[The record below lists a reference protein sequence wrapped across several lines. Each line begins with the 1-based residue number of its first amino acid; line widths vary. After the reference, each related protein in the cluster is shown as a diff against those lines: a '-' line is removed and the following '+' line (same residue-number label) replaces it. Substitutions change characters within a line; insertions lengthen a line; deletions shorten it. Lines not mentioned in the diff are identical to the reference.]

1 MGLIKSIFGAIF
13 GLIGGIFRTVGG
25 LVGLGKKSEFFME
38 LDEADDSSQPA
49 IAPSAPAP
57 AAKAEP
63 AAVTKAPAKAAAKAP
78 AKAETKASA
87 KTQAKPTAKKETK
100 APVPALAAAPAEPV
114 PTGFASNYLT
124 SVGTSMPRRRRP
136 GPSLSPFMD
145 MAKQVKAR

>member
-13 GLIGGIFRTVGG
+13 GLIGGIFKAVGG

-38 LDEADDSSQPA
+38 LDEAVEAASSNLAA
-49 IAPSAPAP
+49 IAPGAPAP
-57 AAKAEP
+57 AAQVEP
-63 AAVTKAPAKAAAKAP
+63 AAAAKPP
-78 AKAETKASA
+78 AKAEAKPSA
-87 KTQAKPTAKKETK
+87 KAQTKPSAKKETK
-100 APVPALAAAPAEPV
+100 APAPALAAAPAEPV

>member
-38 LDEADDSSQPA
+38 LDEGDSSSQPA
-49 IAPSAPAP
+49 IASSAPAP

-63 AAVTKAPAKAAAKAP
+63 AAAAKPP

-87 KTQAKPTAKKETK
+87 KTQTKPPAKKETK
-100 APVPALAAAPAEPV
+100 APAPALAAAPAEPV

-124 SVGTSMPRRRRP
+124 SVGTALPRRRRP

-145 MAKQVKAR
+145 MAKQVRTR

>member
-13 GLIGGIFRTVGG
+13 GLIGGIFKTVGG

-38 LDEADDSSQPA
+38 LDEADDGSQPA

-57 AAKAEP
+57 APKAEP
-63 AAVTKAPAKAAAKAP
+63 AAAAKSPAEAAAKTS
-78 AKAETKASA
+78 AKSETKTPA
-87 KTQAKPTAKKETK
+87 KTQTKPAAQKETK
-100 APVPALAAAPAEPV
+100 APAAAPAEPV

>member
-13 GLIGGIFRTVGG
+13 GLIGGIFKTVGG

-63 AAVTKAPAKAAAKAP
+63 AAAAKSPAKAAAKT
-78 AKAETKASA
+78 ETKPAA
-87 KTQAKPTAKKETK
+87 KTQTKPAAKKETK
-100 APVPALAAAPAEPV
+100 APAPAAAPAEPV

>member
-13 GLIGGIFRTVGG
+13 GLIGGIFKTVGG

-38 LDEADDSSQPA
+38 LDEADSSSQPA
-49 IAPSAPAP
+49 IAPSAPAS

-63 AAVTKAPAKAAAKAP
+63 AAAAKPPAPAKTKTSAKTQTKPPAKEETKAPAPAMAAA
-78 AKAETKASA
+78 S
-87 KTQAKPTAKKETK
+87 
-100 APVPALAAAPAEPV
+100 AEPA

-124 SVGTSMPRRRRP
+124 SVGTALPRRRRP
-136 GPSLSPFMD
+136 GPSLSPFLD

>member
-13 GLIGGIFRTVGG
+13 GLIGGIFKTVGG

-38 LDEADDSSQPA
+38 LDEADSSSQAA
-49 IAPSAPAP
+49 IGPSTPAP

-63 AAVTKAPAKAAAKAP
+63 AKSPGKAAAKTP
-78 AKAETKASA
+78 AKAETKAA
-87 KTQAKPTAKKETK
+87 TKTRTKPVAKKETK
-100 APVPALAAAPAEPV
+100 APAPTPAAAPAEPV